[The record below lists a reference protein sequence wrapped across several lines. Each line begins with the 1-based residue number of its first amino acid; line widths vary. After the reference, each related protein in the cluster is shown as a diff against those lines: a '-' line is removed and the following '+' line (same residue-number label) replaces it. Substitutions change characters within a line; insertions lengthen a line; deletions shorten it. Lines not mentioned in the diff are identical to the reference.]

1 MAAIFVAAMSA
12 LALTRSYFGGWTLW
26 YGDAEAHLNIARRVV
41 DARSPGYEQI
51 GTVWLPLPHLL
62 MLPGVWVD
70 ALWRSGLGGALPAAA
85 CFVAGGV
92 FLFLAVRRLM
102 GGAAAAAGVA
112 AYATNPNLLYLQSAP
127 MTESMAICWL
137 LGLLYFTVRFSETDR
152 WSDAVLAAAMA
163 CCGTL
168 TRYEGWFF
176 LPFAAAYVLVKAKRS
191 GFAKAAVFCVIAG
204 MGPLFWFGHNLWLYG
219 DPLEFYRGEWSA
231 KAIYQRALDKG
242 GFRYPGDHDW
252 GKAWLY
258 YRTAA
263 ESCAGR
269 PLAWMGAAGVFV
281 ALWKRAWWAVG
292 LTGLAGVFYVVSLYS
307 SGTPIFVPSLWPNT
321 HYNTRYGLAVLPMLC
336 VGAAA
341 WAALLPG
348 RAKSAIAGLV
358 AVAAVSPWLL
368 YPRKENWVCWREAQQ
383 NSEERR
389 AWTAQAATWL
399 EGQYGKRDGVLLSF
413 GDPTGVIRA
422 AGIPLKEA
430 LHAGD
435 GPMWMGA
442 VRRPDVLMR
451 ERWALSL
458 EGDAVS
464 EAMSR
469 GRYVVVRKYKPPHGA
484 AVEIWERPKR

>member
-1 MAAIFVAAMSA
+1 MSLLA
-12 LALTRSYFGGWTLW
+12 LARSYFGGWTLW
-26 YGDAEAHLNIARRVV
+26 YGDAEAHLNIARRIV

-62 MLPGVWVD
+62 MVPAVWVD
-70 ALWRSGLGGALPAAA
+70 GLWQSGLGGAMPAAA
-85 CFVAGGV
+85 CFVAGGL
-92 FLFLAVRRLM
+92 FLFLALRRLM

-112 AYATNPNLLYLQSAP
+112 VYATNPNLLYLQSAP
-127 MTESMAICWL
+127 MTEAMAMCWL
-137 LGLLYFTVRFSETDR
+137 LGLLHFTVRFAETDK
-152 WSDAVLAAAMA
+152 WSDIVLAAMMA

-176 LPFAAAYVLVKAKRS
+176 LPFAAGFVLWKAKHARWE
-191 GFAKAAVFCVIAG
+191 KAAAFAAIAG
-204 MGPLFWFGHNLWLYG
+204 CGPLWWFAHNLWLYG
-219 DPLEFYRGEWSA
+219 DALEFYRGEWSA
-231 KAIYQRALDKG
+231 KAIYQRALNNG

-252 GKAWLY
+252 SKAWLY

-269 PLAWMGAAGVFV
+269 PLAWMGAAGLVV
-281 ALWKRAWWAVG
+281 AAWKRAWWAVA

-321 HYNTRYGLAVLPMLC
+321 HYNTRYGLAVLPLFC

-341 WAALLPG
+341 WAALIPERLRG
-348 RAKSAIAGLV
+348 MAAVVV
-358 AVAAVSPWLL
+358 ALIAVSPWLL
-368 YPRKENWVCWREAQQ
+368 YPRKENWVCWREAQL

-389 AWTAQAATWL
+389 AWTAGAASFL
-399 EGQYGKRDGVLLSF
+399 AGQYGKRDGVLLSF
-413 GDPTGVIRA
+413 GDPTGVIRT
-422 AGIPLKEA
+422 AGIPLREA

-442 VRRPDVLMR
+442 VQRPDLIMR
-451 ERWALSL
+451 EKWALAQ

-464 EAMSR
+464 KAMSR
-469 GRYVVVRKYKPPHGA
+469 TRYVVVRKYRPPHGT